1 MEIVKALSSFIDHR
15 KWLSFR
21 ADKFYNG
28 ICNGGDLPLM
38 FVPDMLAQIFRKK
51 LEFGGIELESLDSLK
66 NDISKLEPV
75 IQLIFDF

>member
-1 MEIVKALSSFIDHR
+1 
-15 KWLSFR
+15 
-21 ADKFYNG
+21 
-28 ICNGGDLPLM
+28 M